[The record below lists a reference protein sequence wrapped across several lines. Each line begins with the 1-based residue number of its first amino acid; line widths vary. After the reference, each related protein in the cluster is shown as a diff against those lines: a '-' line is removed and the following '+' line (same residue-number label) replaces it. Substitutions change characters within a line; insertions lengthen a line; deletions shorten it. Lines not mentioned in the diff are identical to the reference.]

1 MSESAEERSEE
12 QTSAALVDA
21 DTIAAI
27 ATAPGL
33 AGVGVIRISG
43 AEASRIG
50 RALLG
55 GLPSPRQASLRQLS
69 DPLASDPDQALIDEG
84 IALWFPAPNSFTGED
99 VLEWQGHGGPV
110 VLQLVLDAIRGQG
123 ARLARPG
130 EFSER
135 AFLNGKMDLAQA
147 EAVADLIASASAS
160 AARGAVRALRGEF
173 SDQVHALVADLT
185 GLRVLVEATVD
196 FPDEDIDVIES
207 HDVVSRIAQLI
218 GNHRT
223 LIANSRQGRLL
234 AEGVSVVLVGAPN
247 VGKSSL
253 LNALLGSDRAI
264 VTDIPGTTRDLI
276 EADLVLDGMPV
287 RLVDTAGLRDS
298 EDPVEAAGIART
310 QARRA
315 QADLEILVRSAEQAT
330 ELEPALG
337 DPAQA
342 ADIARA
348 PLSLTVV
355 NKSDL
360 VDPKQD
366 RIADA
371 VYVSAL
377 TGDGLEALRGEIAK
391 AVGREPG
398 DGQFTAR
405 QRHLD
410 ALDHSVAALETA
422 LENIDA
428 QAGIELVAEE
438 LRLAQDSLGSIT
450 GQFTADDL
458 LGEIFGSFCIGK

>member
-1 MSESAEERSEE
+1 M
-12 QTSAALVDA
+12 
-21 DTIAAI
+21 
-27 ATAPGL
+27 
-33 AGVGVIRISG
+33 AGVGVVRISG
-43 AEASRIG
+43 PHAADIG
-50 RALLG
+50 RALFND
-55 GLPSPRQASLRQLS
+55 LPPARRASLRQLS
-69 DPLASDPDQALIDEG
+69 DPYAQDPDQSTIDEG
-84 IALWFPAPNSFTGED
+84 IALWFPGPNSFTGED

-110 VLQLVLDAIRGQG
+110 VLQLVLDAIRSQG

-160 AARGAVRALRGEF
+160 AARGAMRALRGDF
-173 SDQVHALVADLT
+173 SERVNSLVADLT

-207 HDVVSRIAQLI
+207 HDVVARISALAESHRALI
-218 GNHRT
+218 T
-223 LIANSRQGRLL
+223 NSRQGRLL

-287 RLVDTAGLRDS
+287 RLVDTAGLRISD
-298 EDPVEAAGIART
+298 DPVEAAGIART
-310 QARRA
+310 QERRA
-315 QADLEILVRSAEQAT
+315 QADLEIVVRSAEEPWMEEEGAT
-330 ELEPALG
+330 
-337 DPAQA
+337 DS
-342 ADIARA
+342 A
-348 PLSLTVV
+348 PKSLSVF

-360 VDPKQD
+360 VAPDIPRD
-366 RIADA
+366 ADA

-377 TGDGLEALRGEIAK
+377 TGDGLDTLRQRIAR

-410 ALDHSVAALETA
+410 ALDRSAACLVLA

-428 QAGIELVAEE
+428 HAGIELVAEE
-438 LRLAQDSLGSIT
+438 LRLAQDAIGSIT
-450 GQFTADDL
+450 GQFSADDL

>member
-1 MSESAEERSEE
+1 MPEPADSGAEISL
-12 QTSAALVDA
+12 ADG

-27 ATAPGL
+27 ATAPGM
-33 AGVGVIRISG
+33 AGVGVVRVSG
-43 AEASRIG
+43 PRAGQIG

-55 GLPSPRQASLRQLS
+55 GLPLARRASLRQLS
-69 DPLASDPDQALIDEG
+69 DPNTSESDQPIIDEG
-84 IALWFPAPNSFTGED
+84 IVLWFPGPNSFTGED
-99 VLEWQGHGGPV
+99 VFEWQGHGGPV
-110 VLQLVLDAIRGQG
+110 VLQLVLDAMRGQG

-135 AFLNGKMDLAQA
+135 AFLNGRMDLAQA

-160 AARGAVRALRGEF
+160 AARGAMRALRGEF
-173 SDQVHALVADLT
+173 SDRVNALVTDLT
-185 GLRVLVEATVD
+185 ALRVLVEATVD

-207 HDVVSRIAQLI
+207 HDVVSRIVELAA
-218 GNHRT
+218 NHRQ

-287 RLVDTAGLRDS
+287 RLVDTAGLRAS
-298 EDPVEAAGIART
+298 EDPVESAGIART
-310 QARRA
+310 QQRRA
-315 QADLEILVRSAEQAT
+315 QADLEIVVRSPDQHWADEHSVH
-330 ELEPALG
+330 
-337 DPAQA
+337 A
-342 ADIARA
+342 A
-348 PLSLTVV
+348 PMTLTVI

-360 VDPKQD
+360 IPAESLRDPD
-366 RIADA
+366 T

-377 TGDGLEALRGEIAK
+377 NGTGLDTLRREIAK

-398 DGQFTAR
+398 EGQFTAR

-438 LRLAQDSLGSIT
+438 LRLAQDALGSIT
-450 GQFTADDL
+450 GQFSADDL

>member
-1 MSESAEERSEE
+1 MPESADNR
-12 QTSAALVDA
+12 ADLNLGDV

-27 ATAPGL
+27 ATAPGM
-33 AGVGVIRISG
+33 AGVGVVRVSG
-43 AEASRIG
+43 PRAAEIG
-50 RALLG
+50 RALLN
-55 GLPSPRQASLRQLS
+55 GLPPARRASLRQLS
-69 DPLASDPDQALIDEG
+69 HPKAAAKGSSIVDEG
-84 IALWFPAPNSFTGED
+84 IALWFPGPNSFTGED

-110 VLQLVLDAIRGQG
+110 VLQLVMDAVRAQG

-135 AFLNGKMDLAQA
+135 AFLNGRMDLAQA

-160 AARGAVRALRGEF
+160 AARGAMRALRGEF
-173 SDQVHALVADLT
+173 SDRVNALVSDLT
-185 GLRVLVEATVD
+185 ALRVLVEATVD

-207 HDVVSRIAQLI
+207 HDVVSRITELAAD
-218 GNHRT
+218 HRQ
-223 LIANSRQGRLL
+223 LIANTRQGRLL

-253 LNALLGSDRAI
+253 LNALLGTDRAI

-287 RLVDTAGLRDS
+287 RLVDTAGLRSS

-310 QARRA
+310 EQRRA
-315 QADLEILVRSAEQAT
+315 QADLEIVVRSPDQQWT
-330 ELEPALG
+330 EAH
-337 DPAQA
+337 A
-342 ADIARA
+342 APVA
-348 PLSLTVV
+348 PLSLTVI

-360 VDPKQD
+360 IPDTSSRQ
-366 RIADA
+366 ADA
-371 VYVSAL
+371 VYVSAV
-377 TGDGLEALRGEIAK
+377 TGDGLDTLRRKIAE

-410 ALDHSVAALETA
+410 ALDQSAAALQLA

-428 QAGIELVAEE
+428 HAGIELVAEE
-438 LRLAQDSLGSIT
+438 LRLAQDALGSIT
-450 GQFTADDL
+450 GQFSADDL